1 MDSGQY
7 NERWREV
14 HNMPDEAAQAVL
26 DLKGKAM
33 VPIHWGMF
41 NLAIHDWYEPVEES
55 EKYAEKFGIKLMT
68 PKLGQLVSIEN
79 KNVFEKW
86 WKDLMD

>member
-1 MDSGQY
+1 
-7 NERWREV
+7 
-14 HNMPDEAAQAVL
+14 MPEEATQAVL

-41 NLAIHDWYEPVEES
+41 DLAMHDWFEPVEES
-55 EKYAEKFGIKLMT
+55 EKYAEKYGIELMT
-68 PKLGQLVSIEN
+68 PKLGQLVSTEQ

-86 WKDLMD
+86 WNGLIGK